1 MTVNFHQIK
10 KGNTLSLK
18 VSMVSFIENTDFW
31 HLKGIGEKLNRGM
44 ELRNKS
50 TNANVVEQ
58 GIFTLSKLLSVET
71 G

>member
-1 MTVNFHQIK
+1 
-10 KGNTLSLK
+10 
-18 VSMVSFIENTDFW
+18 MVSFIENTDFW